1 MTEPRS
7 ELERLLDDVAAAV
20 AESGIAIERSAGDEA
35 VSWTTGDVPVA
46 ILGPAGVEL
55 RLDSRVAAAAA
66 RTPDTAPSPR
76 GPEWVR
82 FNPQRID
89 PHAVDRLEA
98 WFGLAVR
105 RALEAPSRPRG

>member
-1 MTEPRS
+1 MTGTRP
-7 ELERLLDDVAAAV
+7 ELERLLDDVAAALTTP
-20 AESGIAIERSAGDEA
+20 ASAIERTTAGGA
-35 VSWTTGDVPVA
+35 VSWRAGEVTFA
-46 ILGPAGVEL
+46 ILGPTGVEL
-55 RLDSRVAAAAA
+55 RLDPRIAAAAA

-76 GPEWVR
+76 GKDWVR

-105 RALEAPSRPRG
+105 RALEAPGRPRG